1 MLLCMVFRLY
11 PLSRVS
17 SYYLLTFIFSSF
29 AYFERYL
36 QTFTNSYNYRNMLS
50 ILTRRQPCGLLLS
63 IIIHFLPF
71 LFFSCSFSSLIL
83 SNSNPVGVF
92 IFCAYILG
100 VWERSKH
107 TKNTHTVESI
117 CFCCCTSQRLAF
129 VVLFNLLHP
138 PLDTLFHIHFI
149 FSVLGVYALFVWL

>member
-1 MLLCMVFRLY
+1 MFCFALFSFYCIITNPIVSDFLLRSSGVTDLRFKLPNLERSIYICPKLWTWALYPLFFFFLLSRESSVMLLCMVFRLY

-50 ILTRRQPCGLLLS
+50 ILTRRQPCGLLLLS

-71 LFFSCSFSSLIL
+71 PFFLFFFVFDSLKL
-83 SNSNPVGVF
+83 
-92 IFCAYILG
+92 
-100 VWERSKH
+100 
-107 TKNTHTVESI
+107 
-117 CFCCCTSQRLAF
+117 
-129 VVLFNLLHP
+129 
-138 PLDTLFHIHFI
+138 
-149 FSVLGVYALFVWL
+149 